1 MTRIQHLLAAT
12 DLSAPA
18 RHATERAALVAREL
32 GAALELLH
40 VISVAP
46 VDRLRRLLA
55 EASTDLEAQV
65 TADALTEVR
74 RLAESLQQK
83 YQVQPTTHVAH
94 GALLSQIDARAD
106 ASAADVL
113 VLGARGASFMRHL
126 LLGSTAERMVRRA
139 SRPMLV
145 VKQPPRGPYRR
156 LLIPVDFSPASLPA
170 CASARALA
178 PRAEFV
184 LLHAFDV
191 PFEARLRSAGVQDE
205 TLRRYREIAQSQAE
219 RAMHEFL
226 AAAGLQSAAVNALV
240 LHGDASSLI
249 IEQEQE
255 RDCDLV
261 VIGKRGESL
270 VDDFL
275 LGSVTKHVL
284 QESQGDVLV
293 SV

>member
-1 MTRIQHLLAAT
+1 MTRIQRLLAAT

-46 VDRLRRLLA
+46 VARLRRLLA
-55 EASTDLEAQV
+55 EASADLEAQV
-65 TADALTEVR
+65 AADASTEVQ
-74 RLAESLQQK
+74 RLAVGLQQQ
-83 YQVQPTTHVAH
+83 YAVRPTTHVEH
-94 GALLSQIDARAD
+94 GGLLRQIDARAE
-106 ASAADVL
+106 ASAADML

-126 LLGSTAERMVRRA
+126 LLGSTAERMVRRTT
-139 SRPMLV
+139 RPMLV
-145 VKQPPRGPYRR
+145 VKQPARGPYRR

-170 CASARALA
+170 CKFACALA
-178 PRAEFV
+178 PRADLV
-184 LLHAFDV
+184 LLHAFEV

-205 TLRRYREIAQSQAE
+205 TLRKYREIAESQAE
-219 RAMHEFL
+219 RAMQSFL
-226 AAAGLQSAAVNALV
+226 AAAGLPSGATRTLV

-261 VIGKRGESL
+261 VVGKRGESM

>member
-1 MTRIQHLLAAT
+1 MTRIQRLLAAT

-18 RHATERAALVAREL
+18 RHAAERAALIAREL

-55 EASTDLEAQV
+55 EASADIEAQV
-65 TADALTEVR
+65 AADASTEVR
-74 RLAESLQQK
+74 RLADGLQQQ
-83 YQVQPTTHVAH
+83 YQVRPTMHVEH
-94 GALLSQIDARAD
+94 GGLLPQIDARAE
-106 ASAADVL
+106 ASAADML

-126 LLGSTAERMVRRA
+126 LLGSTAERMVRRTT
-139 SRPMLV
+139 RPMLV
-145 VKQPPRGPYRR
+145 VKQPARGPYQR

-170 CASARALA
+170 CELARALA

-184 LLHAFDV
+184 LLHAFEV
-191 PFEARLRSAGVQDE
+191 PFEARLRSSGVQDE
-205 TLRRYREIAQSQAE
+205 TLRKYRDIAQCQAG
-219 RAMHEFL
+219 RAMQSFL
-226 AAAGLQSAAVNALV
+226 AAAGLPMEGVTALV

-261 VIGKRGESL
+261 VVGKRGESM
-270 VDDFL
+270 VDHFL

-293 SV
+293 SI

>member
-1 MTRIQHLLAAT
+1 MNRIQRLLAAT

-18 RHATERAALVAREL
+18 RHAAERAALVASEL

-46 VDRLRRLLA
+46 TDRLRRLLA
-55 EASTDLEAQV
+55 EAPDDLEAQV
-65 TADALTEVR
+65 ATDASTEVR
-74 RLAESLQQK
+74 RLADGLRQQ
-83 YQVQPTTHVAH
+83 YQVQPTTHVEH
-94 GALLSQIDARAD
+94 GGLLRQIDARAE
-106 ASAADVL
+106 ASAADML

-126 LLGSTAERMVRRA
+126 LLGSTAERMVRRTT
-139 SRPMLV
+139 RPMLV
-145 VKQPPRGPYRR
+145 VKHPARGPYQR
-156 LLIPVDFSPASLPA
+156 LLVPVDFSPASRPA
-170 CASARALA
+170 CELARALA
-178 PRAEFV
+178 PRAELV
-184 LLHAFDV
+184 LLHAFEV
-191 PFEARLRSAGVQDE
+191 PFETRLRSAGVQDE
-205 TLRRYREIAQSQAE
+205 TLRKYRETAQSQAE
-219 RAMHEFL
+219 RAMQSFL
-226 AAAGLQSAAVNALV
+226 AAASLPSAPVTTLV

-261 VIGKRGESL
+261 VVGKRGESM

-284 QESQGDVLV
+284 QASQGDVLV

>member
-1 MTRIQHLLAAT
+1 MTRIQRLLAAT

-18 RHATERAALVAREL
+18 RHAAERAALVAREL
-32 GAALELLH
+32 GASLELLH

-55 EASTDLEAQV
+55 EASADLESQV
-65 TADALTEVR
+65 AADALTEVR
-74 RLAESLQQK
+74 RLSESLQQQ
-83 YQVQPTTHVAH
+83 YQVQPTTHVEH
-94 GALLSQIDARAD
+94 GALLRQIEARAD

-126 LLGSTAERMVRRA
+126 LLGSTAERLVRRA

-145 VKQPPRGPYRR
+145 VKQPPRDPYRR

-170 CASARALA
+170 CACALALA

-184 LLHAFDV
+184 LLHAFEV

-205 TLRRYREIAQSQAE
+205 TLRRYREIAHSQAD
-219 RAMHEFL
+219 RAMHAFL

-249 IEQEQE
+249 VEQEQE

-261 VIGKRGESL
+261 VIGKHGESM

-284 QESQGDVLV
+284 QEAQGDVLV

>member
-1 MTRIQHLLAAT
+1 
-12 DLSAPA
+12 
-18 RHATERAALVAREL
+18 
-32 GAALELLH
+32 
-40 VISVAP
+40 
-46 VDRLRRLLA
+46 
-55 EASTDLEAQV
+55 
-65 TADALTEVR
+65 
-74 RLAESLQQK
+74 
-83 YQVQPTTHVAH
+83 
-94 GALLSQIDARAD
+94 
-106 ASAADVL
+106 
-113 VLGARGASFMRHL
+113 MRHL

-170 CASARALA
+170 WACAQALA
-178 PRAEFV
+178 PGAKFL
-184 LLHAFDV
+184 LLHAFEV
-191 PFEARLRSAGVQDE
+191 PFEARLRSAGVQEE

-219 RAMHEFL
+219 RAMQSFV
-226 AAAGLQSAAVNALV
+226 AAAGLPSGAVATLV

-255 RDCDLV
+255 RDCDLIV
-261 VIGKRGESL
+261 VGKHGESM

-293 SV
+293 SA

>member
-1 MTRIQHLLAAT
+1 MTRIQRVLAAT

-18 RHATERAALVAREL
+18 RHAAERAALVAREV
-32 GAALELLH
+32 GAALDLLH

-55 EASTDLEAQV
+55 EASVDLEAQV
-65 TADALTEVR
+65 AADALTELR
-74 RLAESLQQK
+74 RLAESLQQQ
-83 YQVQPTTHVAH
+83 YQVRPATHVEH
-94 GALLSQIDARAD
+94 GALLKQIDARAD
-106 ASAADVL
+106 AGAADVL

-184 LLHAFDV
+184 LLHAFEV
-191 PFEARLRSAGVQDE
+191 PLEARLRSAGVQDE
-205 TLRRYREIAQSQAE
+205 TLRKYREMAQSQAE
-219 RAMHEFL
+219 RSMDSFL
-226 AAAGLQSAAVNALV
+226 AAAGLAPGTATALV

-261 VIGKRGESL
+261 VVGKRGESM

-284 QESQGDVLV
+284 QQSQGDVLV

>member
-1 MTRIQHLLAAT
+1 MTRIQRLLAAT

-18 RHATERAALVAREL
+18 RHAAERAALVAREL

-55 EASTDLEAQV
+55 EASADLEAQV
-65 TADALTEVR
+65 AADASTELQ
-74 RLAESLQQK
+74 RLAGSLQQQ
-83 YQVQPTTHVAH
+83 YAVRPTMHVEH
-94 GALLSQIDARAD
+94 GGLLRQIDARAE
-106 ASAADVL
+106 ASAADML

-126 LLGSTAERMVRRA
+126 LLGSTAERMVRRTT
-139 SRPMLV
+139 RPMLV
-145 VKQPPRGPYRR
+145 VKQPARGPYRR

-170 CASARALA
+170 CRFACALV
-178 PRAEFV
+178 PRAELV
-184 LLHAFDV
+184 LLHAFEV
-191 PFEARLRSAGVQDE
+191 PFETRLRSAGVQDE
-205 TLRRYREIAQSQAE
+205 TLRKYREIAQSQAE
-219 RAMHEFL
+219 RAMQAFL
-226 AAAGLQSAAVNALV
+226 AAASLPSGLVTTLV

-261 VIGKRGESL
+261 VVGKRGESM

-284 QESQGDVLV
+284 QASQGDVLV

>member
-1 MTRIQHLLAAT
+1 MTRIQRLLAAT

-18 RHATERAALVAREL
+18 RHAAERAALVARDL
-32 GAALELLH
+32 GASLELLH

-55 EASTDLEAQV
+55 EASVDLEAQV
-65 TADALTEVR
+65 ATDALTGVR
-74 RLAESLQQK
+74 RLAESLERQ
-83 YQVQPTTHVAH
+83 YQVRAASHVDH
-94 GALLSQIDARAD
+94 GALLKQIDARAD

-145 VKQPPRGPYRR
+145 VKHPPRGPYRR
-156 LLIPVDFSPASLPA
+156 LLIAVDFSPASLPA
-170 CASARALA
+170 CACARALA

-184 LLHAFDV
+184 LLHAFEV
-191 PFEARLRSAGVQDE
+191 PFEARLRSAGVLED
-205 TLRRYREIAQSQAE
+205 TLRRYREMAQSQAE
-219 RAMHEFL
+219 RAMQSFL
-226 AAAGLQSAAVNALV
+226 AAAGLPPEATTTLV
-240 LHGDASSLI
+240 LHGEASSLI
-249 IEQEQE
+249 TEQEQE

-261 VIGKRGESL
+261 VVGKRGESM

>member
-1 MTRIQHLLAAT
+1 MNRIQRLLAAT

-18 RHATERAALVAREL
+18 RHAAERAALVASEL

-46 VDRLRRLLA
+46 TDRLRRLLA
-55 EASTDLEAQV
+55 EAPADLETQV
-65 TADALTEVR
+65 ATDASTEVQ
-74 RLAESLQQK
+74 RLADGLRQQ
-83 YQVQPTTHVAH
+83 YQVQPTTHVEQ
-94 GALLSQIDARAD
+94 GGLLRQIEARAE
-106 ASAADVL
+106 ASAVDML

-126 LLGSTAERMVRRA
+126 LLGSTAERMVRRTT
-139 SRPMLV
+139 RPMLV
-145 VKQPPRGPYRR
+145 VKHPARGPYRR
-156 LLIPVDFSPASLPA
+156 LLVPVDFSPASLPA
-170 CASARALA
+170 CELARALA
-178 PRAEFV
+178 PRAELV
-184 LLHAFDV
+184 LLHAFEV
-191 PFEARLRSAGVQDE
+191 PFETRLRSAGVQEE
-205 TLRRYREIAQSQAE
+205 TLRRYREIAQAQAE
-219 RAMHEFL
+219 RAMHSFL
-226 AAAGLQSAAVNALV
+226 DAADVPSGSVTTLV

-261 VIGKRGESL
+261 VVGKHGEST

-284 QESQGDVLV
+284 QGSQGDVLV

>member
-1 MTRIQHLLAAT
+1 MNRIQRLLAAT

-18 RHATERAALVAREL
+18 RHAAERAALVASEL

-46 VDRLRRLLA
+46 ADRLRRLLA
-55 EASTDLEAQV
+55 EAPADLEAQV
-65 TADALTEVR
+65 AADASTEVQ
-74 RLAESLQQK
+74 RLADGLRQQ
-83 YQVQPTTHVAH
+83 YQVQPTTHVEH
-94 GALLSQIDARAD
+94 GGLLRQIEARAE
-106 ASAADVL
+106 ASAADML

-126 LLGSTAERMVRRA
+126 LLGSTAERMVRRTT
-139 SRPMLV
+139 RPMLV
-145 VKQPPRGPYRR
+145 VKQPARGPYRR
-156 LLIPVDFSPASLPA
+156 LLVPVDFSPASRPA
-170 CASARALA
+170 CELARALA
-178 PRAEFV
+178 PRAELV
-184 LLHAFDV
+184 LLHAFEV
-191 PFEARLRSAGVQDE
+191 PFETRLRSAGVQEE
-205 TLRRYREIAQSQAE
+205 TLRKYREIAQSQAE
-219 RAMHEFL
+219 RAMQSFL
-226 AAAGLQSAAVNALV
+226 AAANLPSGAATILV

-261 VIGKRGESL
+261 VVGKHGEST

-284 QESQGDVLV
+284 QGSQGDVLV

>member
-1 MTRIQHLLAAT
+1 MTRIQRVLATT

-18 RHATERAALVAREL
+18 RHAAERAALVAHEL

-46 VDRLRRLLA
+46 VARLRRLLA
-55 EASTDLEAQV
+55 EASADLEAQV
-65 TADALTEVR
+65 AADASTEVQ
-74 RLAESLQQK
+74 RLAVGLQQQ
-83 YQVQPTTHVAH
+83 YAVRPTTHVEH
-94 GALLSQIDARAD
+94 GGLLRQIDARAE
-106 ASAADVL
+106 ASAADML

-126 LLGSTAERMVRRA
+126 LLGSTAERMVRRTT
-139 SRPMLV
+139 RPMLV
-145 VKQPPRGPYRR
+145 VKQPARGPYRR

-170 CASARALA
+170 CKFACALA
-178 PRAEFV
+178 PRADLV
-184 LLHAFDV
+184 LLHAFEV
-191 PFEARLRSAGVQDE
+191 PFEARLRSAGVQDA
-205 TLRRYREIAQSQAE
+205 TLRKYREIAQSQAE
-219 RAMHEFL
+219 RAMQSFL
-226 AAAGLQSAAVNALV
+226 TDACLPPGATTTLV

-261 VIGKRGESL
+261 VVGKRGESM

>member
-1 MTRIQHLLAAT
+1 MTRIQRLLAAT

-18 RHATERAALVAREL
+18 RHAVERAALVAREL
-32 GAALELLH
+32 GAALDLLH

-55 EASTDLEAQV
+55 EASADLEAQV
-65 TADALTEVR
+65 AADASTEMQ
-74 RLAESLQQK
+74 RLADGLHQQ
-83 YQVQPTTHVAH
+83 YQVRPTMHVEH
-94 GALLSQIDARAD
+94 GGLLRQIDARAE
-106 ASAADVL
+106 ASAADML

-126 LLGSTAERMVRRA
+126 LLGSTAERMVRRT

-145 VKQPPRGPYRR
+145 VKRPARGPYRR

-170 CASARALA
+170 CEFARAVA
-178 PRAEFV
+178 PRAELV
-184 LLHAFDV
+184 LLHAFEV
-191 PFEARLRSAGVQDE
+191 PFETRLRSAGVQDE
-205 TLRRYREIAQSQAE
+205 TLRTYREIAQSQAE
-219 RAMHEFL
+219 RAMQSFL
-226 AAAGLQSAAVNALV
+226 AAAGLPSGAVTTLV

-261 VIGKRGESL
+261 VVGKRGESM

-293 SV
+293 SA

>member
-1 MTRIQHLLAAT
+1 MTRIQRLLAAT

-18 RHATERAALVAREL
+18 RHAAERAALVAREL
-32 GAALELLH
+32 GASLELLH

-55 EASTDLEAQV
+55 EASADLESQV
-65 TADALTEVR
+65 AADALTEVR
-74 RLAESLQQK
+74 RLAESLQQQ
-83 YQVQPTTHVAH
+83 YQVQPTTHVEH
-94 GALLSQIDARAD
+94 GALLRQIEARAD

-126 LLGSTAERMVRRA
+126 LLGSTAERLVRRA

-145 VKQPPRGPYRR
+145 VKQPPRDPYRR

-170 CASARALA
+170 CACALALA

-184 LLHAFDV
+184 LLHAFEV

-205 TLRRYREIAQSQAE
+205 TLRRYREIAHSQAD
-219 RAMHEFL
+219 RAMHAFL

-249 IEQEQE
+249 VEQEQE

-261 VIGKRGESL
+261 VIGKHGESM

-284 QESQGDVLV
+284 QEAQGDVLV

>member
-1 MTRIQHLLAAT
+1 MTRIQRLLAAT

-18 RHATERAALVAREL
+18 RHAAERAALVAREL
-32 GAALELLH
+32 GASLELLH
-40 VISVAP
+40 VISAAP

-55 EASTDLEAQV
+55 EASADLESQV
-65 TADALTEVR
+65 AADALTEVR
-74 RLAESLQQK
+74 RLAESLQQQ
-83 YQVQPTTHVAH
+83 YQVQPTTHVEH
-94 GALLSQIDARAD
+94 GALLRQIEARAD

-126 LLGSTAERMVRRA
+126 LLGSTAERLVRRA

-145 VKQPPRGPYRR
+145 VKQPPRDPYRR

-170 CASARALA
+170 CACARALA

-184 LLHAFDV
+184 LLHAFEV

-205 TLRRYREIAQSQAE
+205 TLRRYREIAHSQAD
-219 RAMHEFL
+219 RAMHAFL

-249 IEQEQE
+249 VEQEQE

-261 VIGKRGESL
+261 VIGKHGESM

-284 QESQGDVLV
+284 QEAQGDVLV